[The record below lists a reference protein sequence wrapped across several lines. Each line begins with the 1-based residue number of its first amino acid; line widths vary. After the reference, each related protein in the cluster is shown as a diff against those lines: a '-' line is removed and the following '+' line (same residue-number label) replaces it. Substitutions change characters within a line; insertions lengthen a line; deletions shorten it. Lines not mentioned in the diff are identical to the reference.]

1 MKCRKVVKN
10 GDHYDIVW
18 FGSTGKTEQNKTVF
32 WNEETKQSYA
42 ETQEGLASSL
52 IQRLSVI
59 KGELWYK
66 VNYGLPLFNKVKD
79 KDIMDSVI
87 IDIVLSHPDVK
98 SIKTMRSIIDNNI
111 YKIKNLVVISIF
123 NEEILL
129 Y

>member
-18 FGSTGKTEQNKTVF
+18 FGRYGK
-32 WNEETKQSYA
+32 NEEDVWNDGSTSYA
-42 ETQEGLASSL
+42 ENQEGLASSL
-52 IQRLSVI
+52 IQRLNVL

-66 VNYGLPLFNKVKD
+66 VNYGLPLFEKIKD
-79 KDIMDSVI
+79 KDVMDSVI
-87 IDIVLSHPDVK
+87 INIILTHPDVA
-98 SIKTMRSIIDNNI
+98 SIKTLQSSIENNA
-111 YKIKNLVVISIF
+111 YVIKNLEIISIF